1 MKQIQIDEL
10 HFELMIDENQIQKRI
25 RLIGV
30 DINHRYEDKNPVFIG
45 VLNGCFMFMS
55 DLLKQVVIPC
65 EMSFV
70 KLSSYQGTNQ
80 GEMSELIGLGID
92 LKGRDVIIVED
103 IVESGNSLKHTIAS
117 IEKQSPSSVVVCTL
131 LLKPECLQNDFENI
145 QYVGFEI
152 EKEFVVGY
160 GMDYN
165 GLGRNIPHIYKNIVI

>member
-1 MKQIQIDEL
+1 MKQIKIDQL
-10 HFELMIDENQIQKRI
+10 HFELMIDDNQIQKRI

-30 DINHRYEDKNPVFIG
+30 DINHRYENKNPIFIG

-70 KLSSYQGTNQ
+70 KLSSYHGTNQ
-80 GEMSELIGLGID
+80 GDMHELIGLGID

-103 IVESGNSLKHTIAS
+103 IVDSGNSLKYTIAA
-117 IEKQSPSSVVVCTL
+117 IEKMLPASVVVCTL
-131 LLKPECLQNDFENI
+131 LLKPECLQYDFENI

-165 GLGRNIPHIYKNIVI
+165 GLGRNIPDIYKNVPA

>member
-1 MKQIQIDEL
+1 MKRITIDQL

-30 DINHRYEDKNPVFIG
+30 DINHRYENKNPVFIG
-45 VLNGCFMFMS
+45 VLNGCFMFMA

-65 EMSFV
+65 EMSFI
-70 KLSSYQGTNQ
+70 KLASYHGTAQ

-92 LKGRDVIIVED
+92 LRGRDVIIVED
-103 IVESGNSLKHTIAS
+103 IVDSGNSLKYSIEA
-117 IEKQSPSSVVVCTL
+117 IEKQNPASIVACTL
-131 LLKPECLQNDFENI
+131 LLKPECLQYDFDNI

-165 GLGRNIPHIYKNIVI
+165 GLGRNIPDIYKNITL

>member
-70 KLSSYQGTNQ
+70 KLSSYQGTSQ

-165 GLGRNIPHIYKNIVI
+165 CLGRNIPHIYKNIVI

>member
-1 MKQIQIDEL
+1 M
-10 HFELMIDENQIQKRI
+10 
-25 RLIGV
+25 
-30 DINHRYEDKNPVFIG
+30 
-45 VLNGCFMFMS
+45 
-55 DLLKQVVIPC
+55 
-65 EMSFV
+65 
-70 KLSSYQGTNQ
+70 
-80 GEMSELIGLGID
+80 GID

>member
-92 LKGRDVIIVED
+92 LKGRCF
-103 IVESGNSLKHTIAS
+103 GAS
-117 IEKQSPSSVVVCTL
+117 PAS
-131 LLKPECLQNDFENI
+131 
-145 QYVGFEI
+145 
-152 EKEFVVGY
+152 
-160 GMDYN
+160 
-165 GLGRNIPHIYKNIVI
+165 LGRRPDTPL